1 MKRFVILSAAVA
13 AALLSAAAC
22 SHHTYGTSAERRAAQ
37 RRADDVQDS
46 LEYVA
51 ALQAIEAR
59 EFVFEANMLLF
70 RRGGTARVFSNLN
83 FVSLKGDHAT
93 IQVAPYDAGGPN
105 GVGGVTVEGRVTD
118 MEVKTDRRGN
128 TDVTMNVMGRAVFA
142 VVNLTL
148 TKGGNNASVTVIPN
162 LHSDRLTLY
171 GVVVPAEKSRVFK
184 GMSL

>member
-1 MKRFVILSAAVA
+1 MKRFLILAAVVVAALFSAAG
-13 AALLSAAAC
+13 C
-22 SHHTYGTSAERRAAQ
+22 SHHSYGAAAVDREAQ
-37 RRADDVQDS
+37 RQAGDFQDS

-51 ALQAIEAR
+51 ALRAIEER

-70 RRGGTARVFSNLN
+70 RSGGTARVFSNLN

-105 GVGGVTVEGRVTD
+105 GVGGVTVEGRVTN

-142 VVNLTL
+142 TVNMTL
-148 TKGGNNASVTVIPN
+148 PKGSSNASVTVIPN
-162 LHSDRLTLY
+162 LNSNRLTLY
-171 GVVVPAEKSRVFK
+171 GSVVPAGKSRVFK